1 MNPDF
6 LNLPGEVIRLSMRTH
21 QKYFAVRDPKK
32 NGLAP
37 HFIVVA
43 NIDAKDG
50 GKAIAA
56 GNARVL
62 SARLSDAQFF
72 WKVDTATP
80 LYTEERK
87 AKLEKIV
94 FHQKLGS
101 VWDKVE
107 RVRAL
112 AEELCAVTGADKK
125 LVAKRPISARWIW
138 SRKPSANSPNCKGR
152 WGASFRR

>member
-1 MNPDF
+1 
-6 LNLPGEVIRLSMRTH
+6 MRTH
-21 QKYFAVRDPKK
+21 QKYFAVRDPKSGK
-32 NGLAP
+32 LAP
-37 HFIVVA
+37 HFITVA
-43 NIDAKDG
+43 NVEAKDG

-62 SARLSDAQFF
+62 SARLNDARFF
-72 WKVDTATP
+72 WDTDKKTP
-80 LYTEERK
+80 LFTEERK

-112 AEELCAVTGADKK
+112 AAQLCAVTGANKEE
-125 LVAKRPISARWIW
+125 VIRAA
-138 SRKPSANSPNCKGR
+138 
-152 WGASFRR
+152 